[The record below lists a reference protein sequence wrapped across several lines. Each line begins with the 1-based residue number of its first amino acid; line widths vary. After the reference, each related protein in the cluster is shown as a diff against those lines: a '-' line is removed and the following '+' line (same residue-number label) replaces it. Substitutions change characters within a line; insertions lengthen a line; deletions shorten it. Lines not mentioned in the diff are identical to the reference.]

1 MKNLFQL
8 RSSRILSQE
17 PQSGAKIIQ
26 FRDHK
31 HKAADKKLKHM
42 SSRSHG
48 DSLARNI
55 KTHSNQRAVVKTRP
69 KIEKK
74 TFQGSSLFYALALA
88 AILFGIFMLLGGFS
102 VIFK

>member
-8 RSSRILSQE
+8 RSSHLLSQE

-31 HKAADKKLKHM
+31 HKADKKQRHTSL
-42 SSRSHG
+42 RTHG
-48 DSLARNI
+48 DSLARNL
-55 KTHSNQRAVVKTRP
+55 KTQQSHRIALKVQ
-69 KIEKK
+69 KK
-74 TFQGSSLFYALALA
+74 TVKKPFHTSSLFYALALA
-88 AILFGIFMLLGGFS
+88 AILFGIFMLLGGFA